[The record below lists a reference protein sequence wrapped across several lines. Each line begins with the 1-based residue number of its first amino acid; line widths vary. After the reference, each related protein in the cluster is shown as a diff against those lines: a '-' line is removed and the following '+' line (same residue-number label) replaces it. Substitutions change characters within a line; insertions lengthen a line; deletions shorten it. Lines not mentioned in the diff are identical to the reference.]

1 MLRVCEGRVLFGVG
15 FIFIIFVVDLG
26 SIVVIGLVF
35 VVLAFTPSGATQV
48 RMGAR
53 TTTRFSR
60 QRLRRLCELKS
71 GGKLKVPEW
80 MDEAWKTGDKT
91 ALAQTYKNV
100 GFEKDWFGLKK
111 SWFMLTLGLAH
122 L

>member
-48 RMGAR
+48 RMGTR

-60 QRLRRLCELKS
+60 QRLDSADFVNSKVGGNSRCPSGCMRHGRRETRRPWHRPTK
-71 GGKLKVPEW
+71 
-80 MDEAWKTGDKT
+80 
-91 ALAQTYKNV
+91 
-100 GFEKDWFGLKK
+100 
-111 SWFMLTLGLAH
+111 TLGLTRIG
-122 L
+122 LG